1 MKEKNCIPTTS
12 IAKKVKEDGKSPFM
26 ISMSFVGWKER
37 DFKWNEENDRK

>member
-1 MKEKNCIPTTS
+1 MILEKIQW
-12 IAKKVKEDGKSPFM
+12 KSPFM